1 LQGNLAALVSDA
13 IHIQDRRDTVGRR
26 GYDPPLYQSQ
36 LSSADGDNVWRQ
48 EQTAVMLDAALRA
61 ERRVALQRED
71 SMYGRAQ
78 EAGTPRGGTIF
89 SERPSPAEGDKIW
102 RREQQMGSLDQ
113 GVAERPWVASPP
125 VAFPQEQHGGTSELA
140 RMQVE
145 EAEYLAENEAMKLQ
159 LGVLEDAVQ
168 RGTVHVTQAENA
180 LMSAGNRAS
189 GVQNQAVDKSHAD
202 TFRVV
207 SLDGNRASG
216 HGREI
221 GIFVISVVA
230 IVGLFCFGAGAN
242 PADKSCK
249 EEVEE
254 HIQQDNDEAQLWTEI
269 QHQKDAGGK
278 FVFFD
283 HIYIDEDGGFDEV
296 HQMFDRLTIM
306 SLVGPAL
313 GVLFLFYNSEYVIA
327 ADLKDINTPNPKMN
341 DMWTLTGVLFGPLLS
356 MANGSKVGVAGVRVV
371 AGLEISAL
379 LVLWGLFL
387 YNLFIGFTTRGRL
400 RWKACCDICWW
411 LIPYMGSFS
420 AMGLLYFIS
429 PYVLVDDLSQLMTG
443 MKDMAD
449 DAGAEQPSG
458 MQQKIKLAKAMAKF
472 WSFRLVCLVIGFD
485 AFLAKYRVASEFI
498 NSSEVSVDNMMASL
512 VFVNQLLGIMQVALL
527 IRRRLFVFVFG
538 GADGILEIKEQA
550 RQVVYNAM
558 LAQYIFQFSQGLGGP
573 AASRFF
579 VVMMNYT
586 DMDFQTMVLNEK
598 TKDKEMQEPG
608 APAPQA
614 PTTNLSQED
623 RPQSSPE
630 TKRSQED
637 KLRSSQRPAAP
648 RDDDLQQPLQGRR
661 EMETF

>member
-1 LQGNLAALVSDA
+1 MSLRQPWRVVCCGLILLGGASALQGNLPALVSDA
-13 IHIQDRRDTVGRR
+13 LHIQDRRDTVGRR
-26 GYDPPLYQSQ
+26 AYAPPLYQSQ
-36 LSSADGDNVWRQ
+36 LSSADEDHVWRQ
-48 EQTAVMLDAALRA
+48 EQLAAMLDAAIRS

-78 EAGTPRGGTIF
+78 EAGTPRGGSIF

-102 RREQQMGSLDQ
+102 RREQQMGTLDQ

-140 RMQVE
+140 HMQVE

-159 LGVLEDAVQ
+159 LGVLEDTVK

-189 GVQNQAVDKSHAD
+189 GVENQAVDKSHVE

-221 GIFVISVVA
+221 GIFAVSVVA
-230 IVGLFCFGAGAN
+230 IVGLLFFCAGAK
-242 PADKSCK
+242 DSK
-249 EEVEE
+249 EEIEE
-254 HIQQDNDEAQLWTEI
+254 HIQQDHDEAQLWTEI
-269 QHQKDAGGK
+269 QHQKDSGGK

-327 ADLKDINTPNPKMN
+327 ADYKAISTPNPEMN
-341 DMWTLTGVLFGPLLS
+341 EMWTLTGALIGPLLT
-356 MANGSKVGVAGVRVV
+356 MAKGSKVGVAGVRVV
-371 AGLEISAL
+371 AGLEISSL

-387 YNLFIGFTTRGRL
+387 SYLFIGLTTRGRL

-429 PYVLVDDLSQLMTG
+429 PYVLVDDLSQLMTR
-443 MKDMAD
+443 MADLAD
-449 DAGAEQPSG
+449 DAGAEQQSG
-458 MQQKIKLAKAMAKF
+458 MQQKIKLVKALAKF

-538 GADGILEIKEQA
+538 GADGILENKEQA

-558 LAQYIFQFSQGLGGP
+558 LAQYIFKFSQGLGGP
-573 AASRFF
+573 VRSRFF

-598 TKDKEMQEPG
+598 TKDKELQEPG
-608 APAPQA
+608 APAPQ
-614 PTTNLSQED
+614 PPSSNL
-623 RPQSSPE
+623 P
-630 TKRSQED
+630 
-637 KLRSSQRPAAP
+637 PA
-648 RDDDLQQPLQGRR
+648 DDLRQPLQGRR